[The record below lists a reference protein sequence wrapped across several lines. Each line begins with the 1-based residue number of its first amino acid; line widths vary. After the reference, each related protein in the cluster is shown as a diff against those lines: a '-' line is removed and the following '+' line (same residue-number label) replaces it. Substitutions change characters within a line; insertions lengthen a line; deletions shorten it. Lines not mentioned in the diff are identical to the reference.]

1 VGQAFADGLDS
12 GCERRIDA
20 RLPMGRESH
29 VLERHVL
36 DQPVGA
42 EGRKAVLGIVPVES
56 HTAKQLAGEVLIQAR
71 RLWRFAVTHEW
82 IEASCIEILSRK
94 DMDARPVR
102 NNAVLRLDKLA
113 ILWRALG
120 EPPTNRSQESSCSVR
135 VFRTSLVLLAAL
147 RSAW

>member
-42 EGRKAVLGIVPVES
+42 EGREAVLGIVPVEG
-56 HTAKQLAGEVLIQAR
+56 HTAKQLAGEVLIQAK
-71 RLWRFAVTHEW
+71 RLWRFAVTHESFPARTW
-82 IEASCIEILSRK
+82 MHGPSGTTPSCASTSSRSS
-94 DMDARPVR
+94 
-102 NNAVLRLDKLA
+102 
-113 ILWRALG
+113 G
-120 EPPTNRSQESSCSVR
+120 E
-135 VFRTSLVLLAAL
+135 
-147 RSAW
+147 RSASRPQIVRRNLPARCVFSEPR